1 MDFEEKRQ
9 QLLKE
14 AYLSREPKSMIL
26 CESLTQRTDV
36 SRASLEDKLNFNED
50 YRNRFFELV
59 EDVILYLLQT
69 QDIFFGQFMLR
80 VKRSININL
89 TVPIA
94 TIPKRDGFNMYFNP
108 FFFLNCTKREMA
120 ALFKHEIYHIMNSHF
135 ERERKLKN
143 KFNKEAI
150 GVALDISINQYI
162 KDLPGYSKKLAGT
175 NMEYNI
181 FLEENRSIE
190 EYAEKIYKSIKS
202 RIKESKINKDDD
214 SKYELDVTKAHEL
227 WDEIE
232 LSEEDIKSLTKKTAI
247 SAYNKNTP
255 EGLESIILAYE
266 EKPEISWQEVLK
278 NILPVVKA
286 GYKKT
291 ITRKDRRQPDR
302 LDLRGRLPKSETELI
317 VAIDISASMKDE
329 HIHKIL
335 IEVLSIAS
343 ISKSKVTII
352 ECDNEIRNIYKL
364 TSENDIQK
372 RAKDNGSTEFTP
384 IFQYIVD
391 NNLRKSVLIY
401 FTDGVGEKELKVKP
415 INKNTIWVISGNEDL
430 SIKNSYG
437 EIKRINTEEKE
448 IIEGNIG
455 LKMINEAIHDW
466 AR

>member
-14 AYLSREPKSMIL
+14 AY
-26 CESLTQRTDV
+26 
-36 SRASLEDKLNFNED
+36 SLEDNLKFNND
-50 YRNRFFELV
+50 YKNNFFELV

-80 VKRSININL
+80 VKRIININL
-89 TVPIA
+89 TVPIV
-94 TIPKRDGFNMYFNP
+94 TIPKRDGFNMHFNP
-108 FFFLNCTKREMA
+108 FFFLNCTRKEMA
-120 ALFKHEIYHIMNSHF
+120 ALFKHEIYHIMNSHY
-135 ERERKLKN
+135 ERERKLKD

-150 GVALDISINQYI
+150 GVALDISVNQYI
-162 KDLPGYSKKLAGT
+162 KDLPGYSKKLSGI
-175 NMEYNI
+175 NMEYNLS
-181 FLEENRSIE
+181 LEENRSIE

-202 RIKESKINKDDD
+202 RVKESKINKDDD
-214 SKYELDVTKAHEL
+214 SKYEVDITKAHEL

-255 EGLESIILAYE
+255 KGLESIILAYG

-278 NILPVVKA
+278 DILPTVKA

-302 LDLRGRLPKSETELI
+302 LDLRGRLPKNETELI
-317 VAIDISASMKDE
+317 VAIDISASMSDE
-329 HIHKIL
+329 DIHKIL
-335 IEVLSIAS
+335 IEILSIAS

-352 ECDNEIRNIYKL
+352 ECDNEVRNIYNL
-364 TSENDIQK
+364 TGEKDIQK

-384 IFQYIVD
+384 VFQYIAD

-415 INKNTIWVISGNEDL
+415 VNKNTIWVVSGNEEL
-430 SIKNSYG
+430 TLKNPYG
-437 EIKRINTEEKE
+437 EIKRINTEERE
-448 IIEGNIG
+448 VIEGNIG